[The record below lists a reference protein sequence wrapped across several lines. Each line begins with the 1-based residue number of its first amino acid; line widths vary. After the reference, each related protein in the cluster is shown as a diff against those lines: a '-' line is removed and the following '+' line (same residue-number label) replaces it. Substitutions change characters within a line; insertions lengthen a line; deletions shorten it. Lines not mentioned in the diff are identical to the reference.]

1 MSDYTFEINSPKYG
15 IKTVWIDLEDYDKI
29 KEYKWYVK
37 KDYYSG
43 CFYVSSHDL
52 TTKNKKSIRLHR
64 IVMDAKSDQIIDHV
78 NHDTLDNRKQNL
90 RFCSHQENMRNK
102 GKLKNTSS
110 KYKGVS
116 FHKRDKI
123 YTAHITIDKKLI
135 HLGTFKNEI
144 QAAMAYD
151 EAAVKYFGEY
161 ANLNIEFL

>member
-1 MSDYTFEINSPKYG
+1 MSDYTF
-15 IKTVWIDLEDYDKI
+15 
-29 KEYKWYVK
+29 
-37 KDYYSG
+37 
-43 CFYVSSHDL
+43 
-52 TTKNKKSIRLHR
+52 
-64 IVMDAKSDQIIDHV
+64 
-78 NHDTLDNRKQNL
+78 
-90 RFCSHQENMRNK
+90 QENMRNK